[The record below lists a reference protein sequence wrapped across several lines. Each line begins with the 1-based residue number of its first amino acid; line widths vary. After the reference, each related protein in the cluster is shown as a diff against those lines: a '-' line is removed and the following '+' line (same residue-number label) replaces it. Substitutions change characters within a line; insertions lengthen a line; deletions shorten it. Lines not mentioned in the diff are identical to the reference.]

1 VKVEASLGDVVD
13 RLTILRITAARIA
26 AEAARV
32 NVRAEAAALEA
43 AWAAAGLP
51 AVEALEEW
59 GPLLAVNEAL
69 WEVEDRL
76 RDLERQGDFGADFIA
91 AARSVYFTND
101 RRAAL
106 KRAINLRLGST
117 IIEEKSYQPYA

>member
-13 RLTILRITAARIA
+13 RLTILRIKAARIA
-26 AEAARV
+26 AEPARV

-76 RDLERQGDFGADFIA
+76 RDLERQGDFGADFLA

>member
-1 VKVEASLGDVVD
+1 MKVEASLGDVVD
-13 RLTILRITAARIA
+13 RLTILRIKAARIA
-26 AEAARV
+26 SEAARA
-32 NVRAEAAALEA
+32 NVRVEAAALEE
-43 AWAAAGLP
+43 AWRAAGLP
-51 AVEALEEW
+51 ALEGLEEW

-91 AARSVYFTND
+91 SARAVYVTND